1 MVLRGMEF
9 REEVHA
15 EGVGELGR
23 SAEGYVDVAM
33 EDLGDVRAR
42 DVHAAGEL
50 GLADAELLH
59 AAEDAAEK
67 YRADMVDCVQV
78 NLTM

>member
-42 DVHAAGEL
+42 DVHALREGRLREAKGFHPKNEL
-50 GLADAELLH
+50 AEECGTDAI
-59 AAEDAAEK
+59 
-67 YRADMVDCVQV
+67 DCVHFSF
-78 NLTM
+78 